1 MFYGRYLL
9 HLRVRTWN

>member
-1 MFYGRYLL
+1 LL